1 MIKEPVIYS
10 EEELLRVWRLL
21 DEERKARL
29 THIINFDYQQQRDKT
44 RGMITVIW
52 NEEAEMLEKYHRID
66 ERGQENVTETLELEY
81 NRAKEKAKK
90 NLKVITGRRK
100 ERKG

>member
-21 DEERKARL
+21 DEERRERL
-29 THIINFDYQQQRDKT
+29 THLINFDYQQQRNKT
-44 RGMITVIW
+44 RGMVTVIL
-52 NEEAEMLEKYHRID
+52 NEDADMLEKYHRID

-81 NRAKEKAKK
+81 NRAKEQAKK
-90 NLKVITGRRK
+90 KLRVIQGGEEDGTK
-100 ERKG
+100 